1 MEQKRQEE
9 EQNQQ
14 EADEDDDM
22 QKKIKEQREMLR
34 KALEEQKKKSQ
45 NNNSAEQTTINQK
58 TAVTSGNCPPELLK
72 EYNAALAKKVN
83 FVDASFPPKLSTI
96 GPNDKLDADM
106 KSSLWLRPGQIFNS
120 DYELFDGI

>member
-1 MEQKRQEE
+1 
-9 EQNQQ
+9 
-14 EADEDDDM
+14 
-22 QKKIKEQREMLR
+22 MLR

-45 NNNSAEQTTINQK
+45 NNNSGEQTTINQK
-58 TAVTSGNCPPELLK
+58 TAITSGNCPPELLK

-120 DYELFDGI
+120 DYELFEDIEVEDIKQGSLGVCYYLATLSSLAER